1 MRTVRMSTRG
11 VMHWVVLGLFAL
23 GGCAIDVDLVSTPS
37 STMVGTPVDFD
48 ISVRNRT
55 TCPVGGVVALLFP
68 FIPKDQF
75 INQIEDEGLRESLS
89 QFVDAFCTGADIEP
103 PDGSGVDCRL
113 VDGEIFCEI
122 DVAEA
127 PGAVA
132 ETAVA
137 TTSAG
142 DAVTCS
148 SDGQKI
154 TCRFPRAMVDM
165 AQQANAAMS
174 PGALQCATGSN
185 IAACAALLLD
195 PNETKSNQ
203 VQLIADRPG
212 ILRNWIISFATVN
225 EGVCIAGA
233 VRRRPCE
240 EDSDCTGLGNSCGT
254 GICVGGSDE
263 GFGCDSGAD
272 CDSGTCDPCEVAND
286 GQVLSGV
293 ACTTTIATT
302 TAPAPLVSAW
312 GLLAVVACLLG
323 LGAVT
328 MRRLRGI

>member
-1 MRTVRMSTRG
+1 MRRRS
-11 VMHWVVLGLFAL
+11 HWLALGMFAL

-37 STMVGTPVDFD
+37 STLVGTPVDFD

-75 INQIEDEGLRESLS
+75 ISQIEDENLRDALS
-89 QFVDAFCTGADIEP
+89 QFVDAFCTGADIVP
-103 PDGSGVDCRL
+103 PDGSGADCRL

-122 DVAEA
+122 NPDATLPALPEV
-127 PGAVA
+127 
-132 ETAVA
+132 AVA
-137 TTSAG
+137 TTPAG
-142 DAVTCS
+142 DAVTCA

-154 TCRFPRAMVDM
+154 TCRFPRAIVDIAT

-195 PNETKSNQ
+195 PDETKTNQ

-212 ILRNWIISFATVN
+212 ILRNWVVSFATVRG
-225 EGVCIAGA
+225 GVCIAGA
-233 VRRRPCE
+233 LRRKPCDD
-240 EDSDCTGLGNSCGT
+240 DSDCTGTGNSCGT
-254 GICVGGSDE
+254 GICVGGGDD

-272 CDSGTCDPCEVAND
+272 CLSGVCTACGEADD

-293 ACTTTIATT
+293 ACTTTIGTT
-302 TAPAPLVSAW
+302 TAAAPLVSAW
-312 GLLAVVACLLG
+312 GLLAVAACLLS

-328 MRRLRGI
+328 LRRLRRI